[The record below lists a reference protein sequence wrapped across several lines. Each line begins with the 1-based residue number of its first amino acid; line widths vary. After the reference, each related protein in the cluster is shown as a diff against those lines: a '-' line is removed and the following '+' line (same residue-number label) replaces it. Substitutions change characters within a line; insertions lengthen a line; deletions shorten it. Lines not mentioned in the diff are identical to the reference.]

1 MAKPTKPI
9 VAKTTSSKAVKPV
22 AKTVKKV
29 EKKPVVKKVTAAK
42 KESAKPVPAKVSVR
56 KPSTR
61 PTAKK
66 AVPAKAAQKKVV
78 PSKPVAKPVVKKAAA
93 TKQVAKIS
101 ATAKPSHKPMVKK
114 AVTAKPVAKPLVKK
128 VVTAKPVAKPL
139 VKKVVTAK
147 PVAKPLVKKV
157 VTAKPVAKPLVKKVV
172 VTKPVAKP
180 EVKKAGVAKPVVK
193 PAEKKAVISK
203 PVEKP
208 VGKKVAVVKPAEKTK
223 KGPVAPAGK
232 KVGAAPREEPPQ
244 DPSDVTIEKK
254 LIALYSLQQ
263 IDSQVDKIRIIRGEL
278 PLEVQDLEDEIA
290 GLETRIENYLQE
302 NGALE
307 KSVTEKKISIK
318 DSQALIKKY
327 EEQQMNVRN
336 NREYDSLTKEIEIQS
351 LEIQLSEKRIRE
363 FQQALEAKT
372 EEINRFQSIL
382 SDRKNDLDIKK
393 NELDDIVAETE
404 KEENELIRNS
414 EINRKYIEERLITA
428 YTRIRKNARNGL
440 AVVQIER
447 DACGGCFNK
456 IPPQHQLDIR
466 MHKKIIV
473 CEYCG
478 RILVDDGIVNLVN

>member
-1 MAKPTKPI
+1 MAKTTKPG
-9 VAKTTSSKAVKPV
+9 VAKTSPS
-22 AKTVKKV
+22 KTVT
-29 EKKPVVKKVTAAK
+29 PAAK
-42 KESAKPVPAKVSVR
+42 KEVKKPAVSKATAVKKETKPVEKKQATKAVAPKPAEKQAVKKTVPAK
-56 KPSTR
+56 T
-61 PTAKK
+61 TEKK
-66 AVPAKAAQKKVV
+66 VEAAKAQVT
-78 PSKPVAKPVVKKAAA
+78 KAAP
-93 TKQVAKIS
+93 VKI
-101 ATAKPSHKPMVKK
+101 A
-114 AVTAKPVAKPLVKK
+114 
-128 VVTAKPVAKPL
+128 
-139 VKKVVTAK
+139 
-147 PVAKPLVKKV
+147 
-157 VTAKPVAKPLVKKVV
+157 
-172 VTKPVAKP
+172 AKP
-180 EVKKAGVAKPVVK
+180 EVTKAPPVKIAAKPEAKKAPAVKGGAKPASKEDKTIKEVV
-193 PAEKKAVISK
+193 PALAHKNIAYADQEVPK
-203 PVEKP
+203 
-208 VGKKVAVVKPAEKTK
+208 
-223 KGPVAPAGK
+223 
-232 KVGAAPREEPPQ
+232 
-244 DPSDVTIEKK
+244 DPSEVSIEKK

-302 NGALE
+302 NGVLE
-307 KSVTEKKISIK
+307 KSITEKKFSIK

-404 KEENELIRNS
+404 KEENELIHNS
-414 EINRKYIEERLITA
+414 EINRKFIEDRLITA
-428 YTRIRKNARNGL
+428 YSRIRKNARNGL

-478 RILVDDGIVNLVN
+478 RILVDDGIVNLV